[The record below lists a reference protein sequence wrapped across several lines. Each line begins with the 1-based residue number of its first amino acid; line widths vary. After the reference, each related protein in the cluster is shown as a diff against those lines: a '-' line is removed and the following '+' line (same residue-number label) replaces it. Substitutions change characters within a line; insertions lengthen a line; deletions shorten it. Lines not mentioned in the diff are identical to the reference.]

1 MKTYL
6 TLLFYLESSIVINRD
21 NGFTLTEVIVGTAL
35 AGLVMLGL
43 AVVYMLGVDA
53 WTKTASRIELQ
64 RTASSTLYE
73 ISRDIQRADSL
84 EILEGGNTLYCRV
97 PDFDGDSLSTAI
109 YYIMKEQVLIKKID
123 EVEKKLIPND
133 EHDSLTLE
141 LIESV
146 PLFNYSR
153 TVPTASYERVVDIN
167 FKIVHTKN
175 KVKELM
181 PFSTTVGAR
190 NL

>member
-1 MKTYL
+1 M
-6 TLLFYLESSIVINRD
+6 INKID
-21 NGFTLTEVIVGTAL
+21 GFTIIEVIVGTAL

-53 WTKTASRIELQ
+53 WTKTSYRIELQ
-64 RTASSTLYE
+64 RTASSTIYE

-84 EILEGGNTLYCRV
+84 EILDGGMSLFCRI
-97 PDFDGDSLSTAI
+97 PDFDGDSLYTTV
-109 YYIMKEQVLIKKID
+109 YYILNEQMLTKKVNED
-123 EVEKKLIPND
+123 EQKLIPND
-133 EHDSLTLE
+133 EHDSLSLE
-141 LIESV
+141 LIESI
-146 PLFNYSR
+146 PLFNYTM

-167 FKIVHTKN
+167 FKIVHSKN
-175 KVKELM
+175 KIKEIM